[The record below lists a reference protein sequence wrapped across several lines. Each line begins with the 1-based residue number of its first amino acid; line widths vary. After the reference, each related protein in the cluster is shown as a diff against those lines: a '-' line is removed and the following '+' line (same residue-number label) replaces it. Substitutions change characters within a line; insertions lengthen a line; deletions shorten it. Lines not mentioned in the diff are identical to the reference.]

1 MERYLVVSLFLNYY
15 ILIETAFLIQDQFET
30 WAANNKPTKLI
41 KSEFGSPNRD
51 SAIRAFLEA
60 GVSTPLPMSSPTM
73 LDMEDVI
80 SESDAKQA
88 MNKMKRVVMKGGES
102 SIRYKNIS
110 KKRRKYFS
118 DLYTTLLDTS
128 WFFCVLLFTASF
140 YLSWLMFAIIYFFIS
155 YLHGDLLEENL
166 SNPNWTPCIKEV
178 DGFSSSFLFSLE
190 TQHTI
195 GYGGRQ
201 TTQECPEAVIVVT
214 MQVRYFLFPP
224 LFFSSI
230 LLHLRDKNF
239 TYYKPKSYPFKRN
252 IKQT

>member
-1 MERYLVVSLFLNYY
+1 MK
-15 ILIETAFLIQDQFET
+15 TAFLFKDQFES

-41 KSEFGSPNRD
+41 KSEFGTPNRD

-60 GVSTPLPMSSPTM
+60 GVSTALPMSSPTM

-140 YLSWLMFAIIYFFIS
+140 YLSWLMFAIIYFLIS
-155 YLHGDLLEENL
+155 YLHGDLSEENL

-214 MQVRYFLFPP
+214 MQVR
-224 LFFSSI
+224 
-230 LLHLRDKNF
+230 
-239 TYYKPKSYPFKRN
+239 
-252 IKQT
+252 